1 VIWLLAFC
9 YAVSMAYAIVVLK
22 ISPYNRQSFG
32 SGTPAAG
39 FGEADNTIA
48 AGA

>member
-1 VIWLLAFC
+1 MLLLRLCAGF
-9 YAVSMAYAIVVLK
+9 SIVVLK

-39 FGEADNTIA
+39 FGNADNSIA